1 MADAFFAQAG
11 SVCWMTPPEVVEVAR
26 ETFGGSIDLDPCA
39 PVDTRYGH
47 ATLNWRLA
55 DGIDCLKRL
64 WGPRRAGPTKILV
77 NPPFGTSYVRY
88 RDPEVRATATGV
100 GPMECVSAKQMSE
113 MKKAVA
119 EGKADATVL
128 EGWWAQHTLD
138 FAQKVIGERNANRAH
153 TVWISKGGMETEAI
167 QLLLECADA
176 YCLPG
181 YRVAYVDP
189 ESGKKMTGA
198 TFHSVLFYL
207 GDKPGSFC
215 AAAGKL
221 GFCAQLSG
229 RRAA

>member
-1 MADAFFAQAG
+1 
-11 SVCWMTPPEVVEVAR
+11 
-26 ETFGGSIDLDPCA
+26 
-39 PVDTRYGH
+39 
-47 ATLNWRLA
+47 
-55 DGIDCLKRL
+55 
-64 WGPRRAGPTKILV
+64 V

-88 RDPEVRATATGV
+88 RDPDVRATVTCV

-119 EGKADATVL
+119 EGKADAAVL

-138 FAQKVIGERNANRAH
+138 FAQKVVGERDAGRAH

-167 QLLLECADA
+167 QLLLSCADA
-176 YCLPG
+176 YCLPD

-207 GDKPGSFC
+207 GDKPSAFRD
-215 AAAGKL
+215 AAARL
-221 GFCAQLSG
+221 GFVAQLGG